1 MTYPSVT
8 QPVTMGFSRI
18 SSHASRITHHAS
30 RITNPP
36 THQPTNQLIMKRILK
51 FLATFIGVLAL
62 LLLGL
67 YLFRKPLI
75 EQLAP
80 RFGVRPPTG
89 AAAPT
94 DLSLPAG
101 FVSSI
106 FAEGLDDP
114 RFMTVG
120 ADSTLFVAE
129 RGASRVIALPDQDG
143 DGQAD
148 EMIVIADGF
157 ERPSSVIFRPGTS
170 ELYVGERPRVT
181 RLLLDGFKVIERDV
195 VIPDLPA
202 QRGHH
207 TTTVLFDDADKLYV
221 SVGSTCNV
229 CEEED
234 PRLATVWLYNA
245 DGSNGRL
252 FMKGLR
258 NAVGLARNP
267 LTGEI
272 WASNNGRDLMGDDIP
287 PETVYIL
294 QDGADAGWP
303 YCHAGDI
310 PDPDYGSPPSIP
322 PNSGGEDDACAGV
335 TAPVVKMQAHAAPLG
350 LTFYDASLFPAEYQ
364 GDLFIALHGSWN
376 RSIPVGYQILRVPID
391 NGQVAGEVEAFATG
405 WLLENLDSTGRPV
418 DVVVAA
424 DGALLVSDDKAGL
437 IYRIAPQGQ

>member
-1 MTYPSVT
+1 
-8 QPVTMGFSRI
+8 
-18 SSHASRITHHAS
+18 
-30 RITNPP
+30 
-36 THQPTNQLIMKRILK
+36 MKRILR
-51 FLATFIGVLAL
+51 FLATFIGVVAL

-67 YLFRKPLI
+67 YLFREPLM
-75 EQLAP
+75 EEVAP

-89 AAAPT
+89 AAGVT
-94 DLSLPAG
+94 ELSLPAG
-101 FVSSI
+101 FSSSI
-106 FAEGLDDP
+106 FAEGLEEP

-120 ADSTLFVAE
+120 ADGTLFVAE
-129 RGASRVIALPDQDG
+129 RAASRVIALPDRDG
-143 DGQAD
+143 DGEAD
-148 EMIVIADGF
+148 ETIVIADGF

-170 ELYVGERPRVT
+170 ELYVGETPRVS
-181 RLLLDGFKVIERDV
+181 RLLLDGFQVIERKV

-234 PRLATVWLYNA
+234 PRLATVWVYDA
-245 DGSNGRL
+245 DGSNARL
-252 FMKGLR
+252 YMKGLR

-272 WASNNGRDLMGDDIP
+272 WASNNGRDLMGDDLP

-294 QDGADAGWP
+294 EDGADAGWP
-303 YCHAGDI
+303 FCHAGDI
-310 PDPDYGSPPSIP
+310 PDPDYGEEGS
-322 PNSGGEDDACAGV
+322 ACAGI
-335 TAPVVKMQAHAAPLG
+335 APPAVKLQAHTAPLG

-376 RSIPVGYQILRVPID
+376 RSTPVGYSIVRVPID
-391 NGQVAGEVEAFATG
+391 NENGKGQVAGEVEDFAAG
-405 WLLENLDSTGRPV
+405 WLLENFDSTGRAV

-424 DGALLVSDDKAGL
+424 DGALLVSDDKGGF
-437 IYRIAPQGQ
+437 IYRIAPSQ

>member
-1 MTYPSVT
+1 
-8 QPVTMGFSRI
+8 
-18 SSHASRITHHAS
+18 
-30 RITNPP
+30 
-36 THQPTNQLIMKRILK
+36 MKRIAK
-51 FLATFIGVLAL
+51 FFAVLIGVVAL
-62 LLLGL
+62 LLLGV
-67 YLFRKPLI
+67 YIFREPLM
-75 EQLAP
+75 EQVAP
-80 RFGVRPPTG
+80 SFGVRPPTG

-94 DLSLPAG
+94 ELTLPAG

-120 ADSTLFVAE
+120 ADGTLFVAE
-129 RGASRVIALPDQDG
+129 RGASRVIALPDEDG

-170 ELYVGERPRVT
+170 ELYVGETPRVT
-181 RLLLDGFKVIERDV
+181 RLLLDGFNVIEREV
-195 VIPDLPA
+195 IIPDLPA

-207 TTTVLFDDADKLYV
+207 TTSLLFDDADKLYV

-234 PRLATVWLYNA
+234 PRLATVWVYDA

-252 FMKGLR
+252 YMKGLR
-258 NAVGLARNP
+258 NAVGLARNAQ
-267 LTGEI
+267 TGEI
-272 WASNNGRDLMGDDIP
+272 WASNNGRDLMGDDLP

-294 QDGADAGWP
+294 QEGADAGWP
-303 YCHAGDI
+303 FCHAGDI
-310 PDPDYGSPPSIP
+310 PDPDYGQEGTP
-322 PNSGGEDDACAGV
+322 CAGIS
-335 TAPVVKMQAHAAPLG
+335 APAVKLQAHTAPLG
-350 LTFYDASLFPAEYQ
+350 LTFYDGSLFPADYQ

-376 RSIPVGYQILRVPID
+376 RSTPVGYEIVRVPIE
-391 NGQVAGEVEAFATG
+391 NGQVAGEVEDFATA
-405 WLLENLDSTGRPV
+405 WLLENYDSTGRPV

-437 IYRIAPQGQ
+437 IYRIAPQK